1 MQKNIQGDINDLYE
15 YSLMLCDDSLINH
28 FGCHSTP
35 RKDALFPLKVSKNK
49 CLLLPAPEFS
59 ALLYRGQNNYFEV
72 CKPTLSR
79 KMTSSEKLKANLQKI
94 EFLSALKT
102 HPLVKIFQNKY
113 FLERYYHLPNY
124 KLKIDYEAIA
134 QHYEFKTN
142 HLDFSRNKEVAM
154 FFMTCN
160 YDPQNRKFTPISD
173 DSMGVMY
180 SYDFKLG
187 ILKNEH
193 AINPIGFQPFS
204 RPDKQKAF
212 SIVFNRNLNFND
224 FDFVQKKYIK
234 LTKKLCED
242 YYDMFDGGEKLFPK
256 DEISELAYEI
266 QNSNYI
272 SKDAIEFYSQ
282 TSKTSKKVILQY
294 LKQNGI
300 SITENKYSFNISDIK
315 KLNKNMQNIINNLEE
330 RISPR
335 GIYPHIKKI

>member
-1 MQKNIQGDINDLYE
+1 MQKDIQTLE
-15 YSLMLCDDSLINH
+15 QYSIMLCDDTLINH

-35 RKDALFPLKVSKNK
+35 RKDALFPLKVNENE

-59 ALLYRGQNNYFEV
+59 ALLYRGQNEYFEV
-72 CKPTLSR
+72 CKSTLSR
-79 KMTSSEKLKANLQKI
+79 KMTAQDKLKSILQKI

-102 HPLVKIFQNKY
+102 HPLTKVFQTKY
-113 FLERYYHLPNY
+113 FLERYPDVPNY

-142 HLDFSRNKEVAM
+142 HLDFSRDKEVAM
-154 FFMTCN
+154 FFMTCS
-160 YDPQNRKFTPISD
+160 YDPKNKKFTPISD

-187 ILKNEH
+187 IIH
-193 AINPIGFQPFS
+193 SINPIGFQPFS

-212 SIVFNRNLNFND
+212 SIVFNKNLNFND
-224 FDFVQKKYIK
+224 FDFVKKEEIQ
-234 LTKKLCED
+234 LTKELCEK
-242 YYDMFDGGEKLFPK
+242 YYDMFDGGAKLFPK

-272 SKDAIEFYSQ
+272 SKDTIEFYSQ
-282 TSKTSKKVILQY
+282 TSKISKKVIVKSLE
-294 LKQNGI
+294 QNGI
-300 SITENKYSFNISDIK
+300 SITDNKYRFNIQDMEK
-315 KLNKNMQNIINNLEE
+315 FNNNLQNIINDLKN

-335 GIYPHIKKI
+335 GIVYPL

>member
-1 MQKNIQGDINDLYE
+1 MKKDIQGDINNLDQ
-15 YSLMLCDDSLINH
+15 YSIMLCDDTLINH
-28 FGCHSTP
+28 YGCHSTP
-35 RKDALFPLKVSKNK
+35 RKDALFPLKVNDNE

-59 ALLYRGQNNYFEV
+59 ALLYRGQNEYFEI

-79 KMTSSEKLKANLQKI
+79 KMTAPEKLKANLQKI
-94 EFLSALKT
+94 EFLSAIQT
-102 HPLVKIFQNKY
+102 HPLTKIFQTKY
-113 FLERYYHLPNY
+113 FLEQYSHLPNY

-142 HLDFSRNKEVAM
+142 HLDFSKNKDIAM
-154 FFMTCN
+154 FFMTCR
-160 YDPQNRKFTPISD
+160 YDSKNRDFTPISD
-173 DSMGVMY
+173 DSMGVLY

-212 SIVFNRNLNFND
+212 SIVFNKNLNFNN
-224 FDFVQKKYIK
+224 FDFVQKEDIK
-234 LTKKLCED
+234 LTKELCEK
-242 YYDMFDGGEKLFPK
+242 YYDMFDGGAKLFPK

-272 SKDAIEFYSQ
+272 SKDAIEFYSLAL
-282 TSKTSKKVILQY
+282 KTPKKVIVKSLQ
-294 LKQNGI
+294 QNSI
-300 SITENKYSFNISDIK
+300 SITDNKYSFNISDMEK
-315 KLNKNMQNIINNLEE
+315 FNENLHNIINDLED

-335 GIYPHIKKI
+335 GIVDPS

>member
-1 MQKNIQGDINDLYE
+1 MQKDIQTLDQ
-15 YSLMLCDDSLINH
+15 YSEMLCDDTPINH

-35 RKDALFPLKVSKNK
+35 RKDALFPLKVNDNE

-59 ALLYRGQNNYFEV
+59 TLLYRGQNEYFEV
-72 CKPTLSR
+72 CKPTFSR
-79 KMTSSEKLKANLQKI
+79 KMSAPEKLKASLQKI

-102 HPLVKIFQNKY
+102 HPLTKIFQTKY
-113 FLERYYHLPNY
+113 FLEQYSHLPNY
-124 KLKIDYEAIA
+124 KLKIDYDAIA

-142 HLDFSRNKEVAM
+142 HLDFSRDKEVAM

-160 YDPQNRKFTPISD
+160 YDPKNKKFTPISN

-187 ILKNEH
+187 ILQNIH
-193 AINPIGFQPFS
+193 SINPIGFQPFS

-212 SIVFNRNLNFND
+212 SIVFNKNLNFND
-224 FDFVQKKYIK
+224 FDFVKKEEIQ
-234 LTKKLCED
+234 LTKELCEK
-242 YYDMFDGGEKLFPK
+242 YYDMFDGGAKLFPK

-272 SKDAIEFYSQ
+272 SKDAIESYSQ
-282 TSKTSKKVILQY
+282 SSKISKKIIVKT

-300 SITENKYSFNISDIK
+300 SITDNKYSFNISDMEK
-315 KLNKNMQNIINNLEE
+315 FNKNLQSIIDDLEN

-335 GIYPHIKKI
+335 GISPHITIK

>member
-1 MQKNIQGDINDLYE
+1 MMENNYIKKDIQTLDQ
-15 YSLMLCDDSLINH
+15 YSIMLCDDTLINH

-35 RKDALFPLKVSKNK
+35 RKDALFPLKVNDSE

-59 ALLYRGQNNYFEV
+59 ALLYRGQNEYFEV

-79 KMTSSEKLKANLQKI
+79 KMTAPEKLKAILQKI

-102 HPLVKIFQNKY
+102 HPLTKIFQTKY
-113 FLERYYHLPNY
+113 FLEIYPDIPNY

-142 HLDFSRNKEVAM
+142 HLDFSRDKEVAM
-154 FFMTCN
+154 FFMTCS
-160 YDPQNRKFTPISD
+160 YDPKNKKFTPISD
-173 DSMGVMY
+173 DSKGVMY

-187 ILKNEH
+187 ILQNIH
-193 AINPIGFQPFS
+193 SINPIGFQPFS

-212 SIVFNRNLNFND
+212 SIVFNKNINFNN
-224 FDFVQKKYIK
+224 FDFVKKEEIQ
-234 LTKKLCED
+234 LTKGLCEK
-242 YYDMFDGGEKLFPK
+242 YYDMFDGGAKLFPK
-256 DEISELAYEI
+256 DEISELSYEI

-282 TSKTSKKVILQY
+282 ASQTTKKVIVKLLQ
-294 LKQNGI
+294 QNSI
-300 SITENKYSFNISDIK
+300 SITDNKYSFNISDMEK
-315 KLNKNMQNIINNLEE
+315 FNQNLQNIINDLEA

-335 GIYPHIKKI
+335 GIA

>member
-1 MQKNIQGDINDLYE
+1 MQKDIQTLDQ
-15 YSLMLCDDSLINH
+15 YSIMLCDDTLINH

-35 RKDALFPLKVSKNK
+35 RKDALFPLKVNDSE

-59 ALLYRGQNNYFEV
+59 ALLYRGQNEYFKV

-79 KMTSSEKLKANLQKI
+79 KMTAQDKLKSILQKI
-94 EFLSALKT
+94 EFLSAIKT
-102 HPLVKIFQNKY
+102 HPLTKIFQTKY
-113 FLERYYHLPNY
+113 FLERYPDVPNY

-142 HLDFSRNKEVAM
+142 HLDFSRDKEVAM
-154 FFMTCN
+154 FFMTCSYN
-160 YDPQNRKFTPISD
+160 PKNKKFTPISD

-187 ILKNEH
+187 ILQNIH
-193 AINPIGFQPFS
+193 SINPIGFQPFS

-212 SIVFNRNLNFND
+212 SIVFNKNLNFND
-224 FDFVQKKYIK
+224 FDFVKKEEIR
-234 LTKKLCED
+234 LTKELCEK
-242 YYDMFDGGEKLFPK
+242 YYDMFDGGAKLFPN

-272 SKDAIEFYSQ
+272 SKDTIEFYSQ
-282 TSKTSKKVILQY
+282 ASKISKKVIVKSLE
-294 LKQNGI
+294 QNGI
-300 SITENKYSFNISDIK
+300 LITDNKYRFNISDMK
-315 KLNKNMQNIINNLEE
+315 KFNNNLQNIINDLEN

-335 GIYPHIKKI
+335 GIVYPL

>member
-35 RKDALFPLKVSKNK
+35 RKNALFPLKVSKNK

-79 KMTSSEKLKANLQKI
+79 RMTSSEKLKANLQKI

-142 HLDFSRNKEVAM
+142 HLDFSRDKEVAM

-224 FDFVQKKYIK
+224 FDFVQKNI
-234 LTKKLCED
+234 L
-242 YYDMFDGGEKLFPK
+242 
-256 DEISELAYEI
+256 
-266 QNSNYI
+266 NSQ
-272 SKDAIEFYSQ
+272 K
-282 TSKTSKKVILQY
+282 
-294 LKQNGI
+294 
-300 SITENKYSFNISDIK
+300 SFAKIIMIC
-315 KLNKNMQNIINNLEE
+315 LMVVKNFFQKM
-330 RISPR
+330 
-335 GIYPHIKKI
+335 K